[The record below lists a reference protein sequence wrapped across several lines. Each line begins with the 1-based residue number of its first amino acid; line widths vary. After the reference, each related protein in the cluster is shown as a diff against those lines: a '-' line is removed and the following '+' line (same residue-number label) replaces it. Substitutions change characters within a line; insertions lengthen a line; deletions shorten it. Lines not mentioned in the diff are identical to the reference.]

1 MNHRG
6 YEIMS
11 RLRKKSI
18 QSLWYFL
25 ILLLSACSTSPHL
38 NIIYDAD
45 PVAILSPDDVK
56 NDKTLNIHNQAIGE
70 GAKTGAATGAV
81 TGALYGLVCGPFF
94 MFCSPFFAATGAVVG
109 AGSGAIIGSAQGL
122 ESKKA
127 EQANLYV
134 SKYLQKHSPQ
144 DDLLAM
150 VINRAQNHWQ
160 VIPAP
165 AERQLVVQFDAAGL
179 RTEKD
184 GPVVLVLQATVNINY
199 PDKAGKQ
206 QTRTQKFEYE
216 SSPTYIDSWTE
227 GNEGFLQLRFNDA
240 YQTLAENIIIAISA
254 K

>member
-1 MNHRG
+1 
-6 YEIMS
+6 MS

-18 QSLWYFL
+18 RSLWYFL

-38 NIIYDAD
+38 NIIHDAD

-56 NDKTLNIHNQAIGE
+56 NDNTLIIHNQAIGE
-70 GAKTGAATGAV
+70 GAKSGAATGAIA
-81 TGALYGLVCGPFF
+81 GAAYGLFCGPFF
-94 MFCSPFFAATGAVVG
+94 IICSPILATTGAVVG
-109 AGSGAIIGSAQGL
+109 AGTGAVIGSAQGL
-122 ESKKA
+122 DSKKA
-127 EQANLYV
+127 EQANLNI
-134 SKYLQKHSPQ
+134 SKYLQKHNPQ

-179 RTEKD
+179 RTKKD
-184 GPVVLVLQATVNINY
+184 GPVTLMLQATVNINY

-206 QTRTQKFEYE
+206 QNRTQKFEYE
-216 SSPTYIDSWTE
+216 SSPTYIDSWVE
-227 GNEGFLQLRFNDA
+227 DKEGFLQLRFNDA